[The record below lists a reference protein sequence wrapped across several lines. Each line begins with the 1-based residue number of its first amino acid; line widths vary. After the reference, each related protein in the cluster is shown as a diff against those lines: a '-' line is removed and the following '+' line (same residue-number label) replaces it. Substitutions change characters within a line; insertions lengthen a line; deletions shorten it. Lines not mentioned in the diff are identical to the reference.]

1 MEEEEEGSWVEGR
14 EKRRNKRVVEGWERR
29 NKRLVEGWKRR
40 SRKVVGWESKWVG
53 ARKRRIV
60 SKGMGEKI
68 VLWKIMKLLQ

>member
-1 MEEEEEGSWVEGR
+1 MGRGVREKEEQEVSGGVGEEE
-14 EKRRNKRVVEGWERR
+14 VVEGWERR
-29 NKRLVEGWKRR
+29 
-40 SRKVVGWESKWVG
+40 SRKVIGWESKWVG

>member
-1 MEEEEEGSWVEGR
+1 MREEEEQEGSGGAGEEEGEGSTVER
-14 EKRRNKRVVEGWERR
+14 WERR
-29 NKRLVEGWKRR
+29 RVLD
-40 SRKVVGWESKWVG
+40 GWENKWVG